1 MSPTSPTAATQTF
14 SATIKNKYMR
24 TMRSK
29 KNVPKISDRQRLGTR
44 KAQYVGMVILACFR
58 RSDGGEQDKYPLVF
72 PPRQFFWTLGTGY
85 GYSGDLKKNGVLPK
99 GSRTYD
105 SPDALQLSHGRLV
118 GATKTVGSYNKLLQP
133 VASFSLNGL
142 SIIIDHVLVNPSPLP
157 LVQVASYTRP
167 CSEHEEQLW
176 MEGERGGWVFYLAD
190 VWLADFQQKEPV
202 FFRLSVS
209 TFLQLVVALECH

>member
-14 SATIKNKYMR
+14 SATIKNKYMS

-58 RSDGGEQDKYPLVF
+58 RSDSRTPRSDGGEQDKYPLVF

-133 VASFSLNGL
+133 VATETLFRLKWTVRYYWSCAC
-142 SIIIDHVLVNPSPLP
+142 DPLP
-157 LVQVASYTRP
+157 RP
-167 CSEHEEQLW
+167 PCPS
-176 MEGERGGWVFYLAD
+176 
-190 VWLADFQQKEPV
+190 
-202 FFRLSVS
+202 
-209 TFLQLVVALECH
+209 C